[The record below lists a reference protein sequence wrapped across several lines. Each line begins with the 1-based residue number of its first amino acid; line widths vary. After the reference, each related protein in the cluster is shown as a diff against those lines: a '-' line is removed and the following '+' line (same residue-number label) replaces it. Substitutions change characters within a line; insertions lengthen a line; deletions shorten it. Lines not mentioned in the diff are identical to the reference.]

1 MASQRQ
7 RAGYIKAA
15 QTRKQNKH
23 TNRAGRN
30 CGSARTAAGNK
41 RKRK

>member
-15 QTRKQNKH
+15 QTRKANKH
-23 TNRAGRN
+23 ANRAGRN
-30 CGSARTAAGNK
+30 GGSRRTAGGNK
-41 RKRK
+41 RKK